1 MKVWMRKSYFMAV
14 VLLSLIFIAGC
25 GTLETLV
32 NKNEAAKSIGDFI
45 GGNNDAVV
53 PATTDAITSAATKT
67 VELYFADATGKYL
80 VKELR
85 VLPNTVS
92 LARETVTQWLKG
104 PAETQ
109 TTLQALVPTTT
120 VLRDIAI
127 KDNVAIVDLSK
138 EFLQPNSK
146 VSQEVALYGLVNT
159 LTQFATVKQV
169 QIRIEGKQLD
179 NYGTIDTKNLVNK
192 ASLIKGS
199 AVTTTNPIVPSSDTG
214 SGIAES
220 GKTSKEVLPK
230 SPSSINIF
238 NYPPTTT

>member
-1 MKVWMRKSYFMAV
+1 
-14 VLLSLIFIAGC
+14 
-25 GTLETLV
+25 
-32 NKNEAAKSIGDFI
+32 
-45 GGNNDAVV
+45 
-53 PATTDAITSAATKT
+53 
-67 VELYFADATGKYL
+67 LYFADATGKYL

-92 LARETVTQWLKG
+92 LARETATQWLKG

-138 EFLQPNSK
+138 EFLQPNSQ

-169 QIRIEGKQLD
+169 QLRIEGKQLD
-179 NYGTIDTKNLVNK
+179 NYGTIDTKNLVYK
-192 ASLIKGS
+192 ASLVKGS
-199 AVTTTNPIVPSSDTG
+199 ATTNPIGPSADTG

-220 GKTSKEVLPK
+220 GKTGKEAPPK